1 MIKNIIFAVIMFIVI
16 LSVPYVMNA
25 GVVLD
30 AKNKTITSESWTDP
44 NYQESTG
51 DYFVSKDGLLCAN
64 RIWQV
69 SVNGLLVPARK
80 CKLSNGAW
88 ATFYY

>member
-1 MIKNIIFAVIMFIVI
+1 MIKNVV
-16 LSVPYVMNA
+16 LSVIFFIIVLMIPYIVDA

-30 AKNKTITSESWTDP
+30 PKNKTPTGSWVDP
-44 NYQESTG
+44 NNQQIES

-69 SVNGLLVPARK
+69 PVNGVMTPARK
-80 CKLSNGAW
+80 CRLPDGAW
-88 ATFYY
+88 ATFFY